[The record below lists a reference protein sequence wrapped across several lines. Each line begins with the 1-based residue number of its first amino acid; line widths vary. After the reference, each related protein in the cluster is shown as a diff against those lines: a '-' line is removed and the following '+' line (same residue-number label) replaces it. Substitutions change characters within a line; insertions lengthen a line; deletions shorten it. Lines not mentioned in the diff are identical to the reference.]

1 MIKHA
6 ILSDRIKLRKLLVFP
21 IYLRIACFIN
31 LLKDC
36 VDFWKLVL
44 EGKTSHMIWHMRL
57 KASNHRFQFREN
69 FVFDF
74 AEIFFDFFF
83 SNSLFWPFWSISL
96 HTKIREKSIKKLWKR
111 KLRSWVCETHFWE
124 LKKSLK
130 KSLIF
135 FGFREIFFRRNLTYK
150 A

>member
-44 EGKTSHMIWHMRL
+44 EGKTENKSHDL
-57 KASNHRFQFREN
+57 TYEVETCQEASNHRFQFREN

-96 HTKIREKSIKKLWKR
+96 HTKIREKFVKKLRKR
-111 KLRSWVCETHFWE
+111 THFWKV
-124 LKKSLK
+124 KKIVRK
-130 KSLIF
+130 IVNF
-135 FGFREIFFRRNLTYK
+135 FSISRSYIP
-150 A
+150 

>member
-44 EGKTSHMIWHMRL
+44 EGKTENKSHDL
-57 KASNHRFQFREN
+57 TYEVETCQEASNHRFQFREN

-74 AEIFFDFFF
+74 AEIFLIFFF
-83 SNSLFWPFWSISL
+83 FKFIILAILVDFEKYCISL
-96 HTKIREKSIKKLWKR
+96 HTKIREKFVKKLRKR
-111 KLRSWVCETHFWE
+111 NSFLGGKKIVRKIVNFFLISRSY
-124 LKKSLK
+124 
-130 KSLIF
+130 IP
-135 FGFREIFFRRNLTYK
+135 
-150 A
+150 